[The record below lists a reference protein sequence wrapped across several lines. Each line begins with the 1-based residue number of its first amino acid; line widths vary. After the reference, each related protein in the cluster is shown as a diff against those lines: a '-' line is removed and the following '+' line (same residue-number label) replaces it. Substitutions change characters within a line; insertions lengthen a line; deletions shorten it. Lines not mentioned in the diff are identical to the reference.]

1 MFDLPSN
8 PKLPLT
14 TWNDLDADRQGY
26 LQAAAP
32 LATILAVA
40 APSTTAEVAAV
51 MAEAQG
57 QGWAVLPYGSG
68 SKLGWG
74 GLVGDAN
81 RPLLALCTAQMH
93 QLIDHAIGDLTITA
107 EAGMRWGD
115 LQAHLAQAGQF
126 LPIDPRFPAQA
137 TLGGIV
143 ATADTGS
150 WRQRYNSVR
159 DLLLGIELVRADGER
174 AKAGGRVVKNV
185 AGYDLMK
192 LLTGS
197 HGTLGVI
204 TQVTFRVYP
213 LPPASQTVTVM
224 GAAAAIAQLTQTLLS
239 SALTPTAMDLV
250 WGLPIQ
256 GATSGDG
263 LALVVRFQSIPE
275 SVAQQGQR
283 LQQLAQGLNLQTQ
296 FLAGAAAAALWQEVG
311 AIAQSGAITC
321 KLGVKP
327 SEAVQLWQNICALEA
342 NLETNSVG
350 VIHAG
355 TGLGRLVLSQPESVE
370 RVRSWCQD
378 TGGFLSILQADR
390 AVKQQLDVW
399 GYRGNALA
407 LMQAVKQQF
416 DPQHRLSPHRFVGRI

>member
-8 PKLPLT
+8 PRFPLT
-14 TWNDLDADRQGY
+14 AWNNLDADRQSS

-32 LATILAVA
+32 RATILAVA
-40 APSTTAEVAAV
+40 APTTPVEVAGV
-51 MAEAQG
+51 MTEAQR
-57 QGWAVLPYGSG
+57 QRWTVLPYGSG

-74 GLVGDAN
+74 GLVGDAQ
-81 RPLLALCTAQMH
+81 RPLLALCTAQLN
-93 QLIDHAIGDLTITA
+93 QLVDHAIGDLTVTA
-107 EAGMRWGD
+107 QAGMRWTD
-115 LQAHLAQAGQF
+115 LQAHLAQVGQF

-197 HGTLGVI
+197 YGTLGVI

-213 LPPASQTVTVM
+213 LPPASQTVVVT
-224 GAAAAIAQLTQTLLS
+224 GAAAAIAQLTQILMS

-250 WGLPIQ
+250 WGLPSQ
-256 GATSGDG
+256 G
-263 LALVVRFQSIPE
+263 LAGKGLGLVVRFQSIPE

-283 LQQLAQGLNLQTQ
+283 LQQLAQELELQTQ
-296 FLAGAAAAALWQEVG
+296 VLTSAEEQELWQQVG
-311 AIAQSGAITC
+311 TIAESGPITC

-327 SEAVQLWQNICALEA
+327 SEAVQLWQNICTLESS
-342 NLETNSVG
+342 SVG
-350 VIHAG
+350 VVHAG
-355 TGLGRLVLSQPESVE
+355 NGLGRLVLSQPESVD
-370 RVRSWCQD
+370 RVRSWCQEQR
-378 TGGFLSILQADR
+378 GFLSILQAER
-390 AVKQQLDVW
+390 AVKQRLNVW
-399 GYRGNALA
+399 GYRGNALT

-416 DPQHRLSPHRFVGRI
+416 DSQHCLSPYRFVGTI